1 MLLLL
6 APLIGFSG
14 TSDLKEEHMKILS
27 ELGLPLPGSG
37 IKLVPRAI
45 FGDTEEELKKGLLEE
60 KQMKENGYIEENT
73 SRPMELIHFKDHA
86 KFQMKQYANDSRNA
100 STHIRESSDNIKLA
114 FKFKGV
120 PTSLMI
126 SQIGFVPQGA
136 FHKEGW
142 TGAVQFFDAKNIG
155 TCAYAQM
162 NVAASHTAAEIVLED
177 ATYTINNKVTLME
190 VRGNKSSAGPG

>member
-1 MLLLL
+1 
-6 APLIGFSG
+6 
-14 TSDLKEEHMKILS
+14 
-27 ELGLPLPGSG
+27 
-37 IKLVPRAI
+37 
-45 FGDTEEELKKGLLEE
+45 
-60 KQMKENGYIEENT
+60 
-73 SRPMELIHFKDHA
+73 
-86 KFQMKQYANDSRNA
+86 
-100 STHIRESSDNIKLA
+100 THIRESSDNIKLA

-142 TGAVQFFDAKNIG
+142 TDAVQFFDAKNIG

-177 ATYTINNKVTLME
+177 ATYTTNNKVTLME
-190 VRGNKSSAGPG
+190 VRGNKSSGESCSFCSIYKKSNWILNFDEIALGS